1 MEEVHVRGLSNVA
14 PGDNQLKN
22 AIFISF
28 EWSSDGGIL
37 YIGESRGVSGGS
49 YKI

>member
-1 MEEVHVRGLSNVA
+1 MAIRDVA

-22 AIFISF
+22 AIFISYQNR
-28 EWSSDGGIL
+28 DGSGDGW
-37 YIGESRGVSGGS
+37 YGRRSGSRGS